1 MEISCVNIAYLLIGA
16 VLGFGGTM
24 IVEFVKRSWAKND
37 QKEKNKYILRGLE
50 KEVEEGIKRCEGLV
64 KFLEESKVSFSR
76 IYTAFWDSAKFEL
89 LQNLKDIETLLLLHR
104 IYYRFDLVNFNM
116 EQDRLGAGAA
126 FAKEYIEEIK
136 ENYEKLKNK
145 IIKI

>member
-1 MEISCVNIAYLLIGA
+1 MEVSCVNIVYLLIGA
-16 VLGFGGTM
+16 VLGFGGTI

-37 QKEKNKYILRGLE
+37 QKAKNKYILQGLE
-50 KEVEEGIKRCEGLV
+50 KEIEEGIKRCEGLV

-89 LQNLKDIETLLLLHR
+89 LQNLKDIEILLLLHR

-116 EQDRLGAGAA
+116 EKDRLGAGAA
-126 FAKEYIEEIK
+126 FAKEYIKEIK
-136 ENYEKLKNK
+136 ENYEK
-145 IIKI
+145 

>member
-1 MEISCVNIAYLLIGA
+1 MEISCTNISYLLIGA
-16 VLGFGGTM
+16 VLGFGGTI
-24 IVEFVKRSWAKND
+24 IVESAKRSWAKND
-37 QKEKNKYILRGLE
+37 QKDRNKYILRGLE

-64 KFLEESKVSFSR
+64 KFLEENKVSFSR
-76 IYTAFWDSAKFEL
+76 IYTAFWDSAKFEI
-89 LQNLKDIETLLLLHR
+89 LQNLKDIEILLLLHR

-116 EQDRLGAGAA
+116 EQARLGAGAA

-136 ENYEKLKNK
+136 KNYEKFKNK